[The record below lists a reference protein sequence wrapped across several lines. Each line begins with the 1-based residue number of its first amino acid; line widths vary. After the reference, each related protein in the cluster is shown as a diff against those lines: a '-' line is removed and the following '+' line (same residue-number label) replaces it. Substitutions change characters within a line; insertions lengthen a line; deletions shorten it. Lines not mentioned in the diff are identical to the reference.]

1 MILPSTAP
9 DALTRAVET
18 LSAGG
23 LVALPT
29 ETVYGLAGL
38 STSAG
43 SIAKIYEAKRRP
55 HTNPLI
61 SHVSGIEMAE
71 RFVIMDPVS
80 RRLAQAMWPGP
91 LTLILPLR
99 PGGIDRRSTN
109 GQELA
114 AIRAPAGFAHQV
126 ITRLDAPLA
135 APSANTSGKISPTT
149 AQHVAED
156 LGARVDLIIDGGP
169 ASLGV
174 ESTVVRVLPDGVA
187 ILRPGALSADMVAEL
202 AGVPLIGAGAG
213 DNELSPGTLQS
224 HYAPDA
230 AMRLNAD
237 HVQPGEVL
245 LNFGARQIAGTRQ
258 AAAVLDLS
266 PTGDLSEAARNLFTY
281 LHRADETGAAMIAVA
296 PIPQSGIGVA
306 INDRLQRAAA
316 PRD

>member
-18 LSAGG
+18 LSGGG

-38 STSAG
+38 STSAQA
-43 SIAKIYEAKRRP
+43 IAKIYEAKRRP
-55 HTNPLI
+55 RTNPLI

-71 RFVIMDPVS
+71 RFAIMDPVS
-80 RRLAQAMWPGP
+80 RRLAQAVWPGP
-91 LTLILPLR
+91 LTLILPLK
-99 PGGIDRRSTN
+99 PGGIDRSSTN
-109 GQELA
+109 GQDLV

-126 ITRLDAPLA
+126 IARLDAPLA
-135 APSANTSGKISPTT
+135 APSANTSGRISPTT
-149 AQHVAED
+149 ARHVAED

-174 ESTVVRVLPDGVA
+174 ESTVVRVLPEGVA
-187 ILRPGALSADMVAEL
+187 ILRPGVLTAETVAKL
-202 AGVPLIGAGAG
+202 AAVPLIGAGAG
-213 DNELSPGTLQS
+213 DSKLSPGTLQS
-224 HYAPDA
+224 HYAPNA
-230 AMRLNAD
+230 ALRLNAD
-237 HVQPGEVL
+237 YVQAGEVL
-245 LNFGARQIAGTRQ
+245 LNFGARQVAGMAQ

-266 PTGDLSEAARNLFTY
+266 PAGDLAEAARNLFTC
-281 LHRADETGAAMIAVA
+281 LHRADATGAAMIAVA
-296 PIPQSGIGVA
+296 PIPQAGIGVA